1 MTRFSRRQFIHDSLL
16 AGAAAAVAAGSTNP
30 LFAAEAEKQSTSPNE
45 KIPIAVI
52 GANGRGTAHFN
63 YYGSRSDVEVVALCD
78 VDAEVGQRQCEQF
91 AKKFGYKPKFV
102 QDLRKLYDDKSIP
115 CVTIATPNHWH
126 ALAAIWAMQ
135 AGKDVL
141 VEKPVSHNVSEGRRM
156 VEAAKKYN
164 RICQVGTQSRSA
176 IGTQKTIDY
185 IRSGKIGDVKLARGL
200 CYKRR
205 NSLGAAGKY
214 APPASMDYD
223 LWCGPAPVKQPTRNT
238 EDHGTVHY
246 EWHWFWDYGNGD
258 IGNQGIHQ
266 MDIARWG
273 LGLDTL
279 PTGVISYGGRLG
291 YVDAGETPNTLVSVF
306 DYGPKT
312 LVFETRGLPT
322 KKHPRATEGVGV
334 VFEGTEGYATI
345 GGYEAGCFVYDLDGN
360 QVQHF
365 QGGADHFGNFLKAVR
380 SRKPEDVDA
389 PILDGHLSS
398 ALCHLGNISYRL
410 GEPMGTPAV
419 VERLKAIKMTDNAQD
434 TLDRTVE
441 HLAEN
446 KVKIDADAKFQCGE
460 FLKFDPKTELFSGN
474 AKANEMCSREYREP
488 FAVPSA
494 GQV

>member
-1 MTRFSRRQFIHDSLL
+1 MTSLSRRQFIHDSLL
-16 AGAAAAVAAGSTNP
+16 ASAAVAAAGSASS
-30 LFAAEAEKQSTSPNE
+30 LLAAESDKQSTSPNE
-45 KIPIAVI
+45 RIPIAVI
-52 GANGRGTAHFN
+52 GVNGRGAAHFD
-63 YYGSRSDVEVVALCD
+63 YYGKRSDVEVVALCD
-78 VDAEVGQRQCEQF
+78 VDQEVGQRQCEKF

-102 QDLRKLYDDKSIP
+102 QDLRRLYDDKSIP

-141 VEKPVSHNVSEGRRM
+141 VEKPVSHNISEGRRI

-164 RICQVGTQSRSA
+164 RVCQVGTQSRSA
-176 IGTQKTIDY
+176 GAAQKTIEY
-185 IRSGKIGDVKLARGL
+185 VRSGKIGEVKLARGL
-200 CYKRR
+200 CYKPRR
-205 NSLGAAGKY
+205 SLGPAGTY
-214 APPASMDYD
+214 APPKGMDYN
-223 LWCGPAPVKQPTRNT
+223 LWCGPAPVNQPTRNT
-238 EDHGTVHY
+238 KEHGTVHY

-279 PTGVISYGGRLG
+279 PTGVLSYGGRLG

-312 LVFETRGLPT
+312 IVFETRGLPT
-322 KKHPRATEGVGV
+322 KKHPRAAQGVGV

-345 GGYEAGCFVYDLDGN
+345 GDYEKGCFIYDRDGN
-360 QVQHF
+360 QVEHPE
-365 QGGADHFGNFLKAVR
+365 GLADHFGNFLKAVR
-380 SRKPEDVDA
+380 TRKPEDVDA

-398 ALCHLGNISYRL
+398 ALCHMGNISYLL
-410 GEPMGTPAV
+410 GQQMATPAII
-419 VERLKAIKMTDNAQD
+419 ERLKAIKMADNAQD

-441 HLAEN
+441 HLAN
-446 KVKIDADAKFQCGE
+446 NNVKIDADAAFQCGE
-460 FLKFDPKTELFSGN
+460 FLKFDPKTETFIGN

-488 FAVPSA
+488 FAVPAA
-494 GQV
+494 GKV